1 MPNYMRTQDSM
12 VCTCDAKK
20 RYKKLPNILDD
31 YISAAEKQ
39 RNSRGLS
46 FSEYSAVKPNEKKCG
61 SLYERFWYML
71 PQLTNRHLPNLCI
84 TRISSAEADCIY
96 VPQSEENHIVVDANF
111 VTLWSESKRT
121 VNIGLALLNSTWS
134 KCYLELLCTV
144 MGGGALKIEA
154 SHVGKFCFLNLVI
167 NSFSNCQSVGHRS
180 LGKKRFPKN

>member
-1 MPNYMRTQDSM
+1 M
-12 VCTCDAKK
+12 KK
-20 RYKKLPNILDD
+20 SVGHYL
-31 YISAAEKQ
+31 
-39 RNSRGLS
+39 
-46 FSEYSAVKPNEKKCG
+46 
-61 SLYERFWYML
+61 YML

-154 SHVGKFCFLNLVI
+154 SHVGKIL
-167 NSFSNCQSVGHRS
+167 
-180 LGKKRFPKN
+180 FPKLSDQQLQQLSECGTQIIREKKISQELRANIDNDRI